1 MNDPYNLERFVEAQ
15 DNGGTY
21 SQALAELRLGRKT
34 GHWMW
39 FIFPQIAGLGS
50 SPTSVRYAI
59 SSLAEAQ
66 AFLLH
71 DILGP
76 RLLESAAAVDAHAG
90 RPAVD
95 ILGSIDARKLHS
107 CMTLF
112 LRAAPGETMFKTVL
126 ADFFDGQP
134 DAATD
139 SLLAVD
145 SD

>member
-21 SQALAELRLGRKT
+21 SKALAELQLGRKT

-59 SSLAEAQ
+59 TSLAEAQ

-71 DILGP
+71 DVLGP
-76 RLLESAAAVDAHAG
+76 RLLDCSSQRPPSTSTPASPPSTFLAASMPG
-90 RPAVD
+90 SSIPA
-95 ILGSIDARKLHS
+95 
-107 CMTLF
+107 
-112 LRAAPGETMFKTVL
+112 
-126 ADFFDGQP
+126 
-134 DAATD
+134 
-139 SLLAVD
+139 
-145 SD
+145 